1 MGRRPRVDRTPEE
14 KWQIV
19 QEGIKSGNVSETCR
33 RHGISPSSTVS
44 MEGRSRG
51 RSKGSAWGEKRCR
64 GRNREGPSHP
74 ATGTNAGAEVAG
86 DRNPKKRRGGVS
98 CGAVHSQARE
108 MVAQGYTATLVA
120 ATLTISRSSL
130 YYRKRPRGS
139 RADRTYDEQIVM
151 ACGEKLAYGYRRVA
165 WWLQRKKGLP
175 VNRKRV
181 LRVMRER
188 GLLVRSRRLRARR
201 KKEWGRV
208 EAAEPNQIWQSDM
221 TKIWA
226 GPAVGW
232 AYLVS
237 VIDCCTREIVGWNL
251 SHRCRTEDALTAV
264 EQAVLARLPEGSRAA
279 KVTLTTDNGTQF
291 TSSRFLETLGRLGI
305 THRRTAYH
313 HPEGNSYI
321 ERFHRSLKEEEV
333 WTAEYRSL
341 EEARTSIARWIEE
354 YNHDRPHRGVG
365 NRTPHEAFLSFAG
378 VLKNE
383 ALTV

>member
-1 MGRRPRVDRTPEE
+1 
-14 KWQIV
+14 
-19 QEGIKSGNVSETCR
+19 
-33 RHGISPSSTVS
+33 
-44 MEGRSRG
+44 
-51 RSKGSAWGEKRCR
+51 
-64 GRNREGPSHP
+64 
-74 ATGTNAGAEVAG
+74 
-86 DRNPKKRRGGVS
+86 
-98 CGAVHSQARE
+98 

-120 ATLTISRSSL
+120 ATLAISRSSL
-130 YYRKRPRGS
+130 YYQKKPRGS
-139 RADRTYDEQIVM
+139 RADRYYDEQIVL

-165 WWLQRKKGLP
+165 WWLARKKGLT

-208 EAAEPNQIWQSDM
+208 EAAEPNQIWQTDM

-232 AYLVS
+232 AYLVC
-237 VIDCCTREIVGWNL
+237 VIDCCTREIVGWQL
-251 SHRCRTEDALTAV
+251 SHRCRTEDALAAV
-264 EQAVLARLPEGSRAA
+264 EQAVLSR
-279 KVTLTTDNGTQF
+279 LTTDNGTQF
-291 TSSRFLETLGRLGI
+291 TSSRFMETLARLGI

-333 WTAEYRSL
+333 WAAEYRSL
-341 EEARTSIARWIEE
+341 EEGRASIAHWIEE
-354 YNHDRPHRGVG
+354 YNHDRPHRGVQ
-365 NRTPHEAFLSFAG
+365 NRTPHEAFLAFA
-378 VLKNE
+378 VDLKNE

>member
-1 MGRRPRVDRTPEE
+1 
-14 KWQIV
+14 
-19 QEGIKSGNVSETCR
+19 
-33 RHGISPSSTVS
+33 
-44 MEGRSRG
+44 
-51 RSKGSAWGEKRCR
+51 
-64 GRNREGPSHP
+64 
-74 ATGTNAGAEVAG
+74 
-86 DRNPKKRRGGVS
+86 VS
-98 CGAVHSQARE
+98 CGQAHSQARE
-108 MVAQGYTATLVA
+108 LVAQGYTATLVA
-120 ATLTISRSSL
+120 ATLAISRSSL
-130 YYRKRPRGS
+130 YYQKKLRGS
-139 RADRTYDEQIVM
+139 RADRRNDEQIVR

-165 WWLQRKKGLP
+165 WWLNRKKGLR

-208 EAAEPNQIWQSDM
+208 EAAAPNQIWQTDM

-232 AYLVS
+232 AYLVC
-237 VIDCCTREIVGWNL
+237 VIDCCTREIVGWQL
-251 SHRCRTEDALTAV
+251 SHRCRTEDALAAV
-264 EQAVLARLPEGSRAA
+264 EQAVLSRLPAGSRESHL
-279 KVTLTTDNGTQF
+279 TLTTDNGTQF
-291 TSSRFLETLGRLGI
+291 TSSRFMETLARLGI
-305 THRRTAYH
+305 AHRRTAYH

-341 EEARTSIARWIEE
+341 EEARASIARWIEE
-354 YNHDRPHRGVG
+354 YNHDRPHRGVQ
-365 NRTPHEAFLSFAG
+365 NRTPHEAFLAFAA